1 MPKVTR
7 PSAASP
13 SSLPATTAPGTNQ
26 AALGIK
32 AVPVTGPAGAEWP
45 RSLAGVAGLETCS
58 LPGRGC
64 SALRGAEAASGFL
77 GPGQAPCGWHRSSIT
92 FPWHLEG
99 SQILSWSV
107 MPLLLL
113 NGTRWHRKH
122 GTGTRET
129 CAPYWLGGG
138 SGVWGGPS
146 PVNMTC
152 PAEAGRLRSTPH
164 LSAWILC
171 SISSPEPPY
180 FRSPPTLPC
189 KAPSFMAQATEGL
202 KTRLFP
208 GGTSADPIL
217 PILSETNTHFYF
229 SPRPL
234 PSALDAAASP
244 QKLASLPQRRG
255 APGLQSC
262 SSWLGQCSYP
272 APRPLLHQACP
283 CANRHLAGPS

>member
-1 MPKVTR
+1 MPKVMR

-32 AVPVTGPAGAEWP
+32 MSPVTGPAGAEWL

-64 SALRGAEAASGFL
+64 SALRGAKAASGFL
-77 GPGQAPCGWHRSSIT
+77 GPGQAPGGWHRSSIT

-122 GTGTRET
+122 GTRTRET
-129 CAPYWLGGG
+129 CAPCWLGGG

-146 PVNMTC
+146 PVNVTC
-152 PAEAGRLRSTPH
+152 LAEAGRLRSTPH

-171 SISSPEPPY
+171 SISSPETPY
-180 FRSPPTLPC
+180 FCSPPTLPC
-189 KAPSFMAQATEGL
+189 KAPPFMAQATEGL
-202 KTRLFP
+202 KTRLVP
-208 GGTSADPIL
+208 RRHLCRSDPAHPLRDQHALLLLTSASSFGPGHGSL
-217 PILSETNTHFYF
+217 TTEAG
-229 SPRPL
+229 L
-234 PSALDAAASP
+234 PSSAPRSP
-244 QKLASLPQRRG
+244 SLTVVLFLARAVFL
-255 APGLQSC
+255 SC
-262 SSWLGQCSYP
+262 SSP
-272 APRPLLHQACP
+272 APPPGLPLC
-283 CANRHLAGPS
+283 